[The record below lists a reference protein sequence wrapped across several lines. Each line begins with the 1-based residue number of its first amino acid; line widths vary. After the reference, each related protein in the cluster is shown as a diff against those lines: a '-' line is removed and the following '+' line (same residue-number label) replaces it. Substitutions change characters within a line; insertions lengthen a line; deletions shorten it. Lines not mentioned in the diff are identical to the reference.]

1 MSLDPSVCLYPILI
15 LALLLSN
22 SRFLGFPGAQSLS
35 CVWLFVTP
43 MACSHQASLSMEF
56 SKQEYWSRLPLPSPL
71 PRGHSGKKKNLPA
84 NGGDARDGGLILV
97 LGRSPGVGNGNPLQY
112 YCWDN
117 SMDRGTWRATVHGI
131 TKNWIHAC
139 THTIALRTHKEKWNP
154 PLSSVTDTSEL
165 MELFFD
171 EGLGMMVDNMKT
183 PGPPRG

>member
-1 MSLDPSVCLYPILI
+1 MLSHSVVSDFLWPPWPVATRLLCPWNSPSKNTGVGCHSLLH
-15 LALLLSN
+15 
-22 SRFLGFPGAQSLS
+22 FPEGT
-35 CVWLFVTP
+35 VV
-43 MACSHQASLSMEF
+43 
-56 SKQEYWSRLPLPSPL
+56 
-71 PRGHSGKKKNLPA
+71 KKKNLPA
-84 NGGDARDGGLILV
+84 NWGDAIDGGLILV

-131 TKNWIHAC
+131 TKNWTHTC
-139 THTIALRTHKEKWNP
+139 TQTIALRTHKEKLYP